1 MKKRNFFL
9 VFFSLWIGL
18 QVLATTAIQAV
29 GTEPNLNAQSAI
41 AVDAASGQILYQKNS
56 MALLEVGNLTKLLS
70 LLIIY
75 DALDQ
80 ESIHLDDRVT
90 LSDEAYALSQNYEL
104 SNVPLRQDLDYS
116 VAELLEAV
124 EIGSAN
130 GALLAL
136 AEYTAGSKEAFQN
149 LMQAKVQS
157 ILADSDKIDEV
168 DRAEWQ
174 ALVPELVNLTGLVEQ
189 EEGVASKQQNKLN
202 AIILAAISYQ
212 LVSRHP
218 ELLDTKIDAKLFRQG
233 TDDQFEMHN
242 SNQMLAGQAYEY
254 DQVDGLLSAAT
265 VHDGYGTVQT
275 MARDNFRVIVLTL
288 GNSDSAQSYHDS
300 KKLLDY
306 VYGTYQ
312 LKRLISTGDSVM
324 QLTQLLALDGEPEQ
338 VKAYYGENLDLAIP
352 IVDTT
357 PRIDYLFEPDSNLV
371 TAIDNG
377 WNIQAPQAGGQSI
390 GQVQASIKQHA
401 MQFLPTSKTNRV
413 SVKLSHD
420 IKEAGVMAKFWR
432 GLGRFFSGLAEGIR
446 QFFTRLFN

>member
-1 MKKRNFFL
+1 MKKSNFFL
-9 VFFSLWIGL
+9 AFLGLWLGL
-18 QVLATTAIQAV
+18 QALATTAIQAV

-41 AVDAASGQILYQKNS
+41 AVDAASGQILYQKNP

-136 AEYTAGSKEAFQN
+136 AEHTAGSKEAFQD

-157 ILADSDKIDEV
+157 ILVDSDKIDEV
-168 DRAEWQ
+168 DRGEWQ
-174 ALVPELVNLTGLVEQ
+174 ALVPELVNLMGLVEQ

-202 AIILAAISYQ
+202 AIILATISYQ

-218 ELLDTKIDAKLFRQG
+218 ELLDNTKIAAKLFRQG

-254 DQVDGLLSAAT
+254 DQVDGLLSAS
-265 VHDGYGTVQT
+265 
-275 MARDNFRVIVLTL
+275 MAMERSRPWRAIIF
-288 GNSDSAQSYHDS
+288 A
-300 KKLLDY
+300 LL
-306 VYGTYQ
+306 
-312 LKRLISTGDSVM
+312 
-324 QLTQLLALDGEPEQ
+324 
-338 VKAYYGENLDLAIP
+338 
-352 IVDTT
+352 
-357 PRIDYLFEPDSNLV
+357 F
-371 TAIDNG
+371 
-377 WNIQAPQAGGQSI
+377 
-390 GQVQASIKQHA
+390 
-401 MQFLPTSKTNRV
+401 
-413 SVKLSHD
+413 SH
-420 IKEAGVMAKFWR
+420 
-432 GLGRFFSGLAEGIR
+432 
-446 QFFTRLFN
+446 